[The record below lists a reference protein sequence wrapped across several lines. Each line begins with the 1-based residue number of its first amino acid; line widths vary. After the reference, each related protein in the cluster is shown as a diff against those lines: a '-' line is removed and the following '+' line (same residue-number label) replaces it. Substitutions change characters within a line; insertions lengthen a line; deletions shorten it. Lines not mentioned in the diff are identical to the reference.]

1 MYKLLIV
8 DDEEEVRKGILKKI
22 EWNSYGFEIIGE
34 AENGKEALEI
44 AERTLPDV
52 VLTDIKMP
60 FMDGLEL
67 TKQLKEKLPIAK
79 VIILTGFDEFEYA
92 HKAISL
98 NVIEYVLKP
107 ISSVDLIEVLTKTRE
122 KLDKEIE
129 EKRNIDALRK
139 HYIESLPI
147 LKGKFLTNLINN
159 SMKKEDIIEKAK
171 KFNINL
177 KGDTLV
183 VSNIK
188 INYLKEDIS
197 FEEKEFLTFSML
209 NIIEEIVHKHNMG
222 TAFTNEI
229 NVIIISNFNDMSR
242 SKCVRELL
250 RALEEIIQSI
260 QKYLKLVITIGV
272 GAFCSD
278 ITLISDSYKKS
289 ISALD
294 YSVILGNNKVIFID
308 DIEPESK
315 DKIIFDDLREQ
326 VLTSS
331 LKVGGKEEII
341 NALDLIFGEIITA
354 KASIKDYQIY
364 LMEVITT
371 ILKVA
376 KRMDVNLSEI
386 LGDDNLFDSIDKF
399 NHIEDLKEWLMQ
411 ICLKIKEGI
420 DKERQDSSKLL
431 VSNAIDYINNN
442 YTDRELSINNICSH
456 LHISTAYFSSIF
468 KKETKT
474 TFVNYLTGVRM
485 EAAKELLKTSNL
497 KSFEIAEK
505 VGYSEPNYFS
515 YSFKKT
521 FKLSPSEYRNG

>member
-22 EWNSYGFEIIGE
+22 EWSSYGYEIIGE

-44 AERTLPDV
+44 AERALPDV

-79 VIILTGFDEFEYA
+79 VIILTGFDQFEYA

-98 NVIEYVLKP
+98 NVIDYVLKP
-107 ISSVDLIEVLTKTRE
+107 ISSADLIEILKKTKD

-129 EKRNIDALRK
+129 EKRDIDQLRK
-139 HYIESLPI
+139 HYIESLPV
-147 LKGKFLTNLINN
+147 LKGKFLTNLIYN
-159 SMKKEDIIEKAK
+159 SMNKEDIIEKAIN
-171 KFNINL
+171 FNIDFN
-177 KGDTLV
+177 GDTWV
-183 VSNIK
+183 VSNVK

-197 FEEKEFLTFSML
+197 FEEKDFLTFSML
-209 NIIEEIVHKHNMG
+209 NIIEEIVKKHNMG
-222 TAFTNEI
+222 TVFINEI
-229 NVIIISNFNDMSR
+229 DVIIISSFAGI
-242 SKCVRELL
+242 SKNTCIRELL
-250 RALEEIIQSI
+250 CTMEEIVQSI

-272 GAFCSD
+272 GSFCND
-278 ITLISDSYKKS
+278 ISLISDSYKKS
-289 ISALD
+289 VSALD
-294 YSVILGNNKVIFID
+294 YSVILGNNKVIFIED
-308 DIEPESK
+308 VEPKTK
-315 DKIIFDDLREQ
+315 DKIIFDEIKEQ
-326 VLTSS
+326 ALTSS
-331 LKVGGKEEII
+331 LKVGEKNDIT
-341 NALDLIFGEIITA
+341 NALDLIFDEIINS
-354 KASIKDYQIY
+354 KSSIKEYQIY
-364 LMEVITT
+364 LMEVITS

-376 KRMDVNLSEI
+376 KRMDINLSDIISNNIFEAME
-386 LGDDNLFDSIDKF
+386 KF
-399 NHIEDLKEWLMQ
+399 SHIKDLKEWLIE
-411 ICLKIKEGI
+411 ICLKIKESI
-420 DKERQDSSKLL
+420 DKERQDSSSLL
-431 VSNAIDYINNN
+431 VNNALDYINKN
-442 YTDRELSINNICSH
+442 YTDKDLSINNICSH

-497 KSFEIAEK
+497 KTFEIAEK

-521 FKLSPSEYRNG
+521 FKISPSEYRNR